1 MSPQGTT
8 IISSKIPLG
17 TASNTA
23 LALAAKL
30 SIELEDEEKQLKLF
44 INEKRNLLQASR
56 IQNEDMKIKQSENK
70 QNNSSSMILEEEFN
84 DYNNFEE
91 FSSQQKHHL
100 SSSNF
105 IDDKTFTE
113 IEENEKIKDDV
124 ITSSCDTK
132 KGEEKVP
139 QEMTYKGELTSG

>member
-1 MSPQGTT
+1 M
-8 IISSKIPLG
+8 
-17 TASNTA
+17 
-23 LALAAKL
+23 
-30 SIELEDEEKQLKLF
+30 F
-44 INEKRNLLQASR
+44 INEKKNLLQASR